1 MWDVFLLTKTSEIMK
16 DSSLRVNIIDKDHEC
31 SESLFQYPSSDMYY
45 WWHKTRYI
53 VYIDVVT
60 QDGVCF
66 EIERLE
72 HLRKEN
78 DFWQSEKKW

>member
-1 MWDVFLLTKTSEIMK
+1 MNVQ
-16 DSSLRVNIIDKDHEC
+16 RVCFNTLVVICTIDDT
-31 SESLFQYPSSDMYY
+31 
-45 WWHKTRYI
+45 KTRYI

-78 DFWQSEKKW
+78 DFWQSEKK